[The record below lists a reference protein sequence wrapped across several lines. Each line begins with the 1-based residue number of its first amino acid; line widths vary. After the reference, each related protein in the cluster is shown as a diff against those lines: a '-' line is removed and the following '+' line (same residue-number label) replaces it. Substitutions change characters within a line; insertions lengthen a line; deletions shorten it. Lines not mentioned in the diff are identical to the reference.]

1 MALDLLLLRPIG
13 GSTKLLFLG
22 DLGDLG
28 DCGRCPLLGILFTL
42 SRDGDDGDA
51 SMMSVLSFG
60 LYMATEM
67 PVRDG
72 TSDELLGEGLVDDD
86 AVVGAYAI
94 VGDPCIGMG
103 SEYVRGRDEE
113 ISPDIF

>member
-13 GSTKLLFLG
+13 ESTKLLF
-22 DLGDLG
+22 LG
-28 DCGRCPLLGILFTL
+28 DCGRCPLLGILFKL
-42 SRDGDDGDA
+42 SRDA

-94 VGDPCIGMG
+94 VGDPCIGMD
-103 SEYVRGRDEE
+103 SE
-113 ISPDIF
+113 